1 MKPALTYR
9 LLWLLLFLIGVIFA
23 DLGKSLAQAT
33 AASQLSVGQRVAI
46 RLAPST
52 RLAAPP
58 LQNVTAIAANGA
70 HTCALTSGG
79 GVKCW
84 GWNLFGQLG
93 DGTTTRRSTPVDVVG
108 LTSGVTAI
116 AAGGYHTCALTG
128 GGGVKCWGWNDYGQL
143 GDGTTTQRNTPVD
156 VVGLAS
162 GVTAIAAGGAH
173 TCALTSGGGVKCWGG
188 NDYGQLGDSTTTQRN
203 TPADVSG
210 LAGGV
215 AAIGAGVYHT
225 CALTTVSAGNRIKCW
240 GSDRDGQLGLGT
252 IFQQLTPVDVVTSIP
267 SLTINYTTGQP
278 GSFFTLTGE
287 NFPPDSVAT
296 IVVNGHTVTP
306 AVPIKESGSFIFFL
320 DTAGADAGSY
330 VVTATVNPSATA
342 SFRLDPNAPLRVQE
356 GGGLTLNVP
365 SGIAFTHFFYVP
377 LVMR

>member
-1 MKPALTYR
+1 MTPEQLLPNNCCARHMGSKQMKPALTYR

-23 DLGKSLAQAT
+23 DLGKSLAQAP

-143 GDGTTTQRNTPVD
+143 GDGTTP
-156 VVGLAS
+156 
-162 GVTAIAAGGAH
+162 
-173 TCALTSGGGVKCWGG
+173 
-188 NDYGQLGDSTTTQRN
+188 QRN